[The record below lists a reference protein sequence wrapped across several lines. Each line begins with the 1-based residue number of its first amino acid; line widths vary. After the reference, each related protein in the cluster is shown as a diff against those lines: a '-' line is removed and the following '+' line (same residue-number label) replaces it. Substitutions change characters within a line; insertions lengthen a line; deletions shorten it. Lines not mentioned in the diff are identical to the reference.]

1 LPREVLTVQKVLVI
15 GGSGGIGAAVA
26 RQIVAAAG
34 QVFLAG
40 RNTEK
45 LSATAAELGAN
56 WTAVEATDAASV
68 DACADA
74 ASEALGGLT
83 GITNCVGSILLKP
96 AHLTQ
101 PEEWQATLAA
111 NLTTAFNTVRTA
123 GRLLKASGGSV
134 VLLSSAAARIGL
146 ANHEAVAAAKAGVIG
161 LTLSAAATYARAKIR
176 FNAVAPG
183 LVRTPLSAGLLAN
196 ELAEKASVAMHPL
209 GRLGEPEDVARAI
222 CWLLDPQNSW
232 VTGQVLGVDG
242 GLADLKARA

>member
-68 DACADA
+68 DASADA
-74 ASEALGGLT
+74 ATEALGGLT

-209 GRLGEPEDVARAI
+209 GRLGEPEDVARAV

>member
-26 RQIVAAAG
+26 RQIVAGAG
-34 QVFLAG
+34 LVFLAAG
-40 RNTEK
+40 TTEK

-74 ASEALGGLT
+74 ATEALGGLT

>member
-1 LPREVLTVQKVLVI
+1 MI
-15 GGSGGIGAAVA
+15 GGSGGIGSVVA
-26 RQIVAAAG
+26 RQIVAAGG

-40 RNTEK
+40 RNTK
-45 LSATAAELGAN
+45 ALAALAAELGAG
-56 WTAVEATDAASV
+56 WGEAEATDAAAV
-68 DACADA
+68 DASADA
-74 ASEALGGLT
+74 AVAALGGLT
-83 GITNCVGSILLKP
+83 GITNCVGSIMLKP

-101 PEEWQATLAA
+101 PEDWQATLAA

-183 LVRTPLSAGLLAN
+183 LVRTPLSAGLLAS

-209 GRLGEPEDVARAI
+209 GRLGEPEDVARAV
-222 CWLLDPQNSW
+222 CWLLDPQNTW

-242 GLADLKARA
+242 GLADLKSRA